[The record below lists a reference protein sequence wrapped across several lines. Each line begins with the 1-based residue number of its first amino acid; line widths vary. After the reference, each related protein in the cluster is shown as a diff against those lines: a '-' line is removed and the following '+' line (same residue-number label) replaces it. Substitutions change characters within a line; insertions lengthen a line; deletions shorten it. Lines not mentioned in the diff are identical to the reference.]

1 MFCRSEVNRS
11 KRLVCSLFQPSI
23 ITDIT
28 RPKSKGPKGEGEWER
43 RRRMVVLT
51 AGHLL

>member
-1 MFCRSEVNRS
+1 MFCRSEVNQS

-28 RPKSKGPKGEGEWER
+28 RPKSKGPKGEGECE